1 MTKLGQ
7 RILQSVQE
15 AIDWGGG
22 IDNGGILHEFP
33 DVKAIRTRLGLT
45 QAAFAERFGLALGS
59 VRDWEQGRTAPDR
72 PARVLLQVIAHNPE
86 AVAVAAAIRQPA
98 SPRRPKPSRQRSAA

>member
-1 MTKLGQ
+1 MTKAGE
-7 RILQSVQE
+7 RILAALRE
-15 AIDWGGG
+15 ATEWAGGAET
-22 IDNGGILHEFP
+22 GGILHEFP
-33 DVKAIRTRLGLT
+33 DTKAIRTRLGLT

-86 AVAVAAAIRQPA
+86 AVAAAIRQPA
-98 SPRRPKPSRQRSAA
+98 PRRPTKPNPRRSAA